1 MIRFNSRH
9 KFNTPIGVAG
19 YSDDIRNRLLNFRVK
34 APKYLMLNI
43 DYTKIQ
49 WNEYPADTVFY
60 FDPPYYITSAA
71 YNDGKRGMKGWGI
84 TEEIEMLSILK
95 QIDQLGYKFMLSNV
109 IEHNGKRHEL
119 LEAWV
124 NENNYKIVDALF
136 FYVDPDAG
144 NANDFLAS
152 KIPPVILGIY
162 RNYASSKRDLHIN
175 NMPVYVVSVCT
186 SSRVS
191 NASVKQQIICAET
204 MGIKYIDVFD
214 NPLYDILNSGTA
226 VDEIKS
232 IKSIK
237 ALDELVSQSG
247 TNDSFQVDE
256 VSKTLSVICVN
267 MLHRTNDTAYI
278 YRWFLK
284 CIPAIYLA
292 SKEGYTIDLSAIRTI
307 TSGDIPLIRGYIEK
321 YPRTI

>member
-1 MIRFNSRH
+1 MMHTLVIPNELEQKLIAAYGDSTTH
-9 KFNTPIGVAG
+9 VKWLAIGV
-19 YSDDIRNRLLNFRVK
+19 
-34 APKYLMLNI
+34 
-43 DYTKIQ
+43 
-49 WNEYPADTVFY
+49 DTVE
-60 FDPPYYITSAA
+60 D
-71 YNDGKRGMKGWGI
+71 MKNRI
-84 TEEIEMLSILK
+84 KDRL
-95 QIDQLGYKFMLSNV
+95 
-109 IEHNGKRHEL
+109 
-119 LEAWV
+119 
-124 NENNYKIVDALF
+124 NENNPKLEITCIRKEDKNIIKNRINNSGRVSMFAGYLENANGIVDALF

-162 RNYASSKRDLHIN
+162 RNHACSKRDLHIN
-175 NMPVYVVSVCT
+175 NMPIYVVSVCT

-214 NPLYDILNSGTA
+214 NPLYDIINSQTA
-226 VDEIKS
+226 MDEIKC
-232 IKSIK
+232 IKTIK
-237 ALDELVSQSG
+237 ALSELVSQSS
-247 TNDSFQVDE
+247 TNDSFKIDE
-256 VSKTLSVICVN
+256 ASKTLSVICVN
-267 MLHRTNDTAYI
+267 MLQRTNDTAYI

-307 TSGDIPLIRGYIEK
+307 TSGDIPLIREYIEK

>member
-1 MIRFNSRH
+1 MIHTLVIPNELEQKLIAAHSDATTH
-9 KFNTPIGVAG
+9 AKWLAIGVDTVEDMKNRIKDRLNEGNPKLEITNIRKEDKIIIKDRINNSSRVSMFAG
-19 YSDDIRNRLLNFRVK
+19 YLEN
-34 APKYLMLNI
+34 A
-43 DYTKIQ
+43 
-49 WNEYPADTVFY
+49 
-60 FDPPYYITSAA
+60 
-71 YNDGKRGMKGWGI
+71 
-84 TEEIEMLSILK
+84 
-95 QIDQLGYKFMLSNV
+95 
-109 IEHNGKRHEL
+109 NG
-119 LEAWV
+119 
-124 NENNYKIVDALF
+124 IVDALF

>member
-1 MIRFNSRH
+1 MIHTLVIPNELEQKLIAAHSDATTH
-9 KFNTPIGVAG
+9 AKWLAIGVDTVEDMKSRIKDRLNEGNPKLEITNIRKEDKIIIKDRINNSSRVSMFAG
-19 YSDDIRNRLLNFRVK
+19 YLEN
-34 APKYLMLNI
+34 A
-43 DYTKIQ
+43 
-49 WNEYPADTVFY
+49 
-60 FDPPYYITSAA
+60 
-71 YNDGKRGMKGWGI
+71 
-84 TEEIEMLSILK
+84 
-95 QIDQLGYKFMLSNV
+95 
-109 IEHNGKRHEL
+109 NG
-119 LEAWV
+119 
-124 NENNYKIVDALF
+124 IVDALF

-162 RNYASSKRDLHIN
+162 RNHASSKRDLHIN

>member
-1 MIRFNSRH
+1 MMHTLVIPNELEQKLIAAYGDATTH
-9 KFNTPIGVAG
+9 EKWLAIGV
-19 YSDDIRNRLLNFRVK
+19 
-34 APKYLMLNI
+34 
-43 DYTKIQ
+43 
-49 WNEYPADTVFY
+49 DTVE
-60 FDPPYYITSAA
+60 D
-71 YNDGKRGMKGWGI
+71 MKNRI
-84 TEEIEMLSILK
+84 KDRL
-95 QIDQLGYKFMLSNV
+95 
-109 IEHNGKRHEL
+109 
-119 LEAWV
+119 
-124 NENNYKIVDALF
+124 NENNPKLEIASIRKEDKNIIKNRINNSGRVSMFAGYLENANGIVDALF

-162 RNYASSKRDLHIN
+162 RNHACSKHDLHIN

-214 NPLYDILNSGTA
+214 NPLYDIINSQT
-226 VDEIKS
+226 VMDEIRS
-232 IKSIK
+232 IKTIK
-237 ALDELVSQSG
+237 AFSELVSQSG
-247 TNDSFQVDE
+247 TNDSFKIDE
-256 VSKTLSVICVN
+256 ASKTLSVICVN
-267 MLHRTNDTAYI
+267 MLQRTNDTAYI

-284 CIPAIYLA
+284 CIPAVYLA

-307 TSGDIPLIRGYIEK
+307 TSGDIPLIREYIEK

>member
-1 MIRFNSRH
+1 MIHTLVIPNELEQKLIAAH
-9 KFNTPIGVAG
+9 NDATTHAKWLAIGV
-19 YSDDIRNRLLNFRVK
+19 
-34 APKYLMLNI
+34 
-43 DYTKIQ
+43 
-49 WNEYPADTVFY
+49 DTVE
-60 FDPPYYITSAA
+60 D
-71 YNDGKRGMKGWGI
+71 MKNRI
-84 TEEIEMLSILK
+84 KDRL
-95 QIDQLGYKFMLSNV
+95 
-109 IEHNGKRHEL
+109 
-119 LEAWV
+119 
-124 NENNYKIVDALF
+124 NENNPKLEITNTRKEDKIIIKDRINNSSRVSMFAGYLENANGIVDALF
-136 FYVDPDAG
+136 FYVDPNAG

-162 RNYASSKRDLHIN
+162 RNHASSKRDLHIN

-214 NPLYDILNSGTA
+214 NPLYDILNSGTT

>member
-1 MIRFNSRH
+1 MMHTLVIPNELEQKLIAAHGDATTH
-9 KFNTPIGVAG
+9 KKWLAIGV
-19 YSDDIRNRLLNFRVK
+19 
-34 APKYLMLNI
+34 
-43 DYTKIQ
+43 
-49 WNEYPADTVFY
+49 DTVE
-60 FDPPYYITSAA
+60 D
-71 YNDGKRGMKGWGI
+71 MKNRI
-84 TEEIEMLSILK
+84 KDRL
-95 QIDQLGYKFMLSNV
+95 
-109 IEHNGKRHEL
+109 
-119 LEAWV
+119 
-124 NENNYKIVDALF
+124 NENNPKLEITSIRKEDKNVIKNRINNSSRVSMFAGYLENANGIVDALF

-162 RNYASSKRDLHIN
+162 RNHACSKRDLHIN

-214 NPLYDILNSGTA
+214 NPLYDIINSEAT
-226 VDEIKS
+226 VDEIKC
-232 IKSIK
+232 IKTIK
-237 ALDELVSQSG
+237 ALSELVSQSG
-247 TNDSFQVDE
+247 TNDSFTVDE

-267 MLHRTNDTAYI
+267 MLQRTNDTAYI

-321 YPRTI
+321 YPTI